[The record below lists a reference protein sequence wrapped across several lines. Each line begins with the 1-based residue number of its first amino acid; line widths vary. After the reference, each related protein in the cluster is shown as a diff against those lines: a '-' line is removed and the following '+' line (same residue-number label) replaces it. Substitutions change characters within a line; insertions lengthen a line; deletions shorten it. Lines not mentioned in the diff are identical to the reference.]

1 MPIKKI
7 RRMKMDINNFFRLI
21 DEVISNSRSKIA
33 RENGFGIA
41 VGMELL
47 SSYLRQIAERA
58 IELNDDV
65 LIDLLLDLHV
75 LKEGKEDGN

>member
-21 DEVISNSRSKIA
+21 EEVISNSRSKIA

-65 LIDLLLDLHV
+65 LIDLLIDLHV
-75 LKEGKEDGN
+75 LKEEKENAK

>member
-1 MPIKKI
+1 MANKTM
-7 RRMKMDINNFFRLI
+7 RMKMDINNFFRLV
-21 DEVISNSRSKIA
+21 DEVMSNSRSKIA

-41 VGMELL
+41 VGMEML

-65 LIDLLLDLHV
+65 LLDLLVDLHV
-75 LKEGKEDGN
+75 LKEEKEDA